1 MPARFDVKKSFEAAA
16 SGIRRDPRLAVRLLL
31 GLLLAANIAA
41 GIALWKPWG
50 ATPEEL
56 ERQLADVRRQLQ
68 QRQASLER
76 LRAIVAK
83 VETARRQGDE
93 FIAQHFLHRRTA
105 SSAIVAE
112 LREAAAKAGVKQA
125 EQTFAFEPIE
135 GAEDLEMLT
144 ISGSYEGSYE
154 NLVKFLNLLDR
165 SPRFLIVDT
174 LTAAPQRTAGVLNVN
189 VKMNAFIIHGG
200 EEVPAPPPNAE
211 TGTS

>member
-1 MPARFDVKKSFEAAA
+1 MPVSFDVQKSLEAAVA
-16 SGIRRDPRLAVRLLL
+16 RIRRDPRVAVRLLL

-50 ATPEEL
+50 ATPEQL
-56 ERQLADVRRQLQ
+56 ERQLADLRRQLHG
-68 QRQASLER
+68 RQASLER

-83 VETARRQGDE
+83 VETARRQGDL
-93 FIAQHFLHRRTA
+93 FMQQHFIHRRTA

-144 ISGSYEGSYE
+144 ISGAYEGSYE

-189 VKMNAFIIHGG
+189 IKMNAFIIHGG
-200 EEVPAPPPNAE
+200 QESPEPPGPEA
-211 TGTS
+211 GTS

>member
-1 MPARFDVKKSFEAAA
+1 MPVSFDVKKSLEAAGA
-16 SGIRRDPRLAVRLLL
+16 RVRRDPRVAVRLLL

-50 ATPEEL
+50 GTPEQL
-56 ERQLADVRRQLQ
+56 ERQLADLRRQLHE
-68 QRQASLER
+68 RQASLER

-83 VETARRQGDE
+83 VETARRQGDQ
-93 FIAQHFLHRRTA
+93 FMQQHFLHRRTA

-144 ISGSYEGSYE
+144 ISGAYEGSYE

-189 VKMNAFIIHGG
+189 IKMNAFIIHGG
-200 EEVPAPPPNAE
+200 PEPLEPPSPEA
-211 TGTS
+211 GTS